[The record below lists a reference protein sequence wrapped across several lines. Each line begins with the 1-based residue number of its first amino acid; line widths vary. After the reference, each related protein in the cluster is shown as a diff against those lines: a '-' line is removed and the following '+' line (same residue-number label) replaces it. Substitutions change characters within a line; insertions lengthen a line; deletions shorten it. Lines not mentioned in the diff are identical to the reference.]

1 MIQLGKTLYSIKMLQ
16 EAFVYLKDL
25 EESLK

>member
-1 MIQLGKTLYSIKMLQ
+1 MIQLEKPIFSIKMLQ